1 MKTYHS
7 PVSPVKTRSES
18 CEQIDCMN
26 WLAKNYPER
35 FDLCFH
41 CANEVKANAQYM
53 QKRAQI
59 GVKSGVPDIV
69 DVNGRI
75 TGFFE
80 LKKVPYRD
88 EKGRINRNT
97 VSKSQR
103 EFLEKASKKGH
114 FCAVCYG
121 FEQFKVAYLEFLALT
136 VDERIGAE

>member
-1 MKTYHS
+1 
-7 PVSPVKTRSES
+7 
-18 CEQIDCMN
+18 MN
-26 WLAKNYPER
+26 WLAKHYPDR
-35 FDLCFH
+35 FDLIFH
-41 CANEVKANAQYM
+41 SPNEVKASAQYM
-53 QKRAQI
+53 QKRAQL
-59 GVKSGVPDIV
+59 GVKSGVPDII

-121 FEQFKVAYLEFLALT
+121 FEQFKVAYQEFLALT